1 MDAQKQLGPLGN
13 DARRPRPHWCDTVD
27 GQALAFF
34 AAHRKIIDWAIND
47 ACVKAHHR
55 DDVRQD
61 VAVRILLRWRRLGPI
76 APGNHNAFAIR
87 VARNACIDHFRRL
100 PPPAGQS
107 DLLPLTDGTLNPEQQ
122 LIRLQGHE
130 RLHLAI
136 DSLSPLKRYVVRQV
150 MSGRTLVE
158 VAIELERDHGSV
170 KVLHHR
176 AVKEL
181 RRILI
186 HR

>member
-1 MDAQKQLGPLGN
+1 MDVLDNTGPPGN
-13 DARRPRPHWCDTVD
+13 GAGRPRPHWCDTVD
-27 GQALAFF
+27 GQAVAFF
-34 AAHRKIIDWAIND
+34 AEHRSIINWAIND

-55 DDVRQD
+55 ADVRQD
-61 VAVRILLRWRRLGPI
+61 VAVRIIQRWRKKGPLE
-76 APGNHNAFAIR
+76 PGNHAAFAIR

-100 PPPAGQS
+100 PPPASQA
-107 DLLPLTDGTLNPEQQ
+107 DAMPLADTAPDPEQQ

-136 DSLSPLKRYVVRQV
+136 ASLTPLKRYLVRQV
-150 MSGRTLVE
+150 MAGRGLKE
-158 VAIELERDHGSV
+158 LAEELERDHGSV

-176 AVKEL
+176 AVKDL
-181 RRILI
+181 RKILI